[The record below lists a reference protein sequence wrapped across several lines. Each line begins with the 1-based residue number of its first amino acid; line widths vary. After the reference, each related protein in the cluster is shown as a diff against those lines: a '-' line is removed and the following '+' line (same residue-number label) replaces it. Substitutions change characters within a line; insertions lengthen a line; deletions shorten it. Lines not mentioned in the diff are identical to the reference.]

1 MTPGITTTTTITISW
16 TSAGSEGVSYE
27 VMWQTDNVGGCSGGS
42 DTGNANII
50 DDSTSYDIIGL
61 EEDSTYSI
69 TVIASNIVNSV
80 NSEAIN
86 GITLETSESIFI
98 VSSFIYTVSL
108 YSSY

>member
-1 MTPGITTTTTITISW
+1 
-16 TSAGSEGVSYE
+16 
-27 VMWQTDNVGGCSGGS
+27 MWETDDVGGCSGGS
-42 DTGNANII
+42 DMGSITIT
-50 DDSTSYDIIGL
+50 DDSTSYDITQL

-86 GITLETSESIFI
+86 GITQETSESIFI

-108 YSSY
+108 YSSYWTSY